1 MSITSQIAN
10 LCICNYLLF
19 LNPTIIFAIFFTI
32 ISSAVKSVYAFRIL
46 PSIIS
51 NEADLYLLTWKG
63 IFNILSEKRQVI
75 N

>member
-1 MSITSQIAN
+1 MQLFIIFKSY
-10 LCICNYLLF
+10 NYLC
-19 LNPTIIFAIFFTI
+19 NFFTI

-46 PSIIS
+46 PSVIS